1 MPDTHGCASE
11 SSNRPASCRPLLT
24 PHELHVSEPSEGT
37 VLSSALR
44 RARAELRHPHAVQAR
59 ITNHV

>member
-11 SSNRPASCRPLLT
+11 SNNRAASCQPLLT
-24 PHELHVSEPSEGT
+24 PRELHVSEPSEGT

-44 RARAELRHPHAVQAR
+44 RARAELLHPHAVRAR
-59 ITNHV
+59 FTNHV